1 MIWSP
6 DTCFCEYE
14 VKVELVGNVEKLVLV
29 SVKHLCSIHDH
40 MGDQGAF
47 SSALNR
53 NNVANSQNESAQ
65 QKLTDKETTRN

>member
-1 MIWSP
+1 
-6 DTCFCEYE
+6 
-14 VKVELVGNVEKLVLV
+14 
-29 SVKHLCSIHDH
+29 

-53 NNVANSQNESAQ
+53 NNIANSQNDTPQ